1 MGYVRFKLSEETH
14 GILRKMC
21 KNLGMKESEISRIAL
36 IEYMKS
42 LSLIT
47 EKVKKTTLIRHYS
60 R

>member
-14 GILRKMC
+14 GILKRMSR
-21 KNLGMKESEISRIAL
+21 NLGMKESEISRIAL

-47 EKVKKTTLIRHYS
+47 EKVKKTTLIRH
-60 R
+60 